1 MGCHGLPRGQ
11 LLECCYGNTHG
22 SPRDYKRCIPRW
34 LLPWYPTIFPWRPAG
49 GRGRPWQLPWAP
61 MGANGCPWNPTW
73 ATVGSHGGSHG
84 SPRHTMAA
92 AMGGRV
98 VEMTK
103 VEEKAAHSPKDRF
116 AACSTLD
123 RAMYTLRSTLLIA
136 NEQPAALIDPT
147 PIPCVSYIHT

>member
-1 MGCHGLPRGQ
+1 
-11 LLECCYGNTHG
+11 
-22 SPRDYKRCIPRW
+22 
-34 LLPWYPTIFPWRPAG
+34 
-49 GRGRPWQLPWAP
+49 
-61 MGANGCPWNPTW
+61 
-73 ATVGSHGGSHG
+73 
-84 SPRHTMAA
+84 
-92 AMGGRV
+92 MGGRV